1 MIQFLLVLLS
11 ILYGFLYSL
20 TSNLFKKN
28 LILFSIYTILATFL
42 YVFILYKLYNGN
54 ITILLKL
61 SLILGYIL
69 CKVTIKNVK
78 FKKHI

>member
-28 LILFSIYTILATFL
+28 LILFSIYTILATLL

-54 ITILLKL
+54 ISFLLKI
-61 SLILGYIL
+61 SLVLGYIL

-78 FKKHI
+78 LKKHV